1 MQLAHTFQT
10 MINSPK
16 DANSLVDILR
26 LWATKKPNAEV
37 FRFYPQGEGEYTLH
51 SFSEFD
57 TRCRAI
63 ASHLQ
68 VHQGKRALLLF
79 NSGMEFLEAF
89 FACFYAGVTAVPAY
103 PPRRNHNL
111 GRLQALV
118 SDCDPS
124 IILSADNVMALAKP
138 ICEEA
143 FDEKANALPWLITN
157 TVSNADASDYIDFFP
172 EGDEIAFLQ
181 YTSGSTG
188 KPKGVMVSHKNLMT
202 NIRMAEKAFALPP
215 LARCVS
221 WLPLY
226 HDMGLIG
233 AVMTPIYWGSG
244 SILMPPAAFLQKPLR
259 WLKLIDELGKK
270 TPIGSLNPNFCYQLC
285 VDTISDEDAKTL
297 DLSPWI
303 FALNAAEPVRSS
315 TVEAFFDKF
324 GPAGFTREALSPS
337 FGMAECT
344 VMATCRQKG
353 DELVTKRV
361 SGHKIAEN
369 LFEEKADGSRVFV
382 SSGTNCTPQTLRIVN
397 PESLDV
403 LSENHIGEIW
413 LAGDH
418 IAQGYWGLPELS
430 GNTFQAFTADGQGPF
445 LRTGD
450 LGTLSDGQLFVT
462 GRLKDLLIIRGRNH
476 YPQDI
481 EFTASNAHTSLH
493 LDNAAA
499 FTIDIDNQEK
509 LVIVQEV
516 QRTAM
521 KSFDAESC
529 AQLIRNAVAR
539 EHGIETFAIAFIRF
553 ASIPKTTSGKI
564 QRSACQQLFT
574 DKAFTLIGEWQ
585 ASNSNNLALPVQPQQ
600 SPTEISQPE
609 LEAWIQ
615 QWLAAKAKVSVND
628 IPVDAAIDGLG
639 LDSVDLVQLTGELST
654 WLQQPIDHVLVWE
667 QPHIRALASALLQLA
682 NTAPAENTD
691 DEIDGVI

>member
-1 MQLAHTFQT
+1 MQLAEVFQT
-10 MINSPK
+10 MTKPPHEA
-16 DANSLVDILR
+16 DSLVDILR
-26 LWATKKPNAEV
+26 YWTAEKPNAEV

-57 TRCRAI
+57 NRCRAI

-68 VHQGKRALLLF
+68 PYQGQRALLLF

-103 PPRRNHNL
+103 PPRKNHNL

-118 SDCDPS
+118 ADCAPS
-124 IILSADNVMALAKP
+124 IILSADTVMALAKP

-143 FDEKANALPWLITN
+143 FSAEANALPWLITN
-157 TVSNADASDYIDFFP
+157 IIKDSDAARYIDHYP
-172 EGDEIAFLQ
+172 AGPEIAFLQ

-188 KPKGVMVSHKNLMT
+188 KPKGVMVSHSNLMT

-221 WLPLY
+221 WLPLF

-259 WLKLIDELGKK
+259 WLKLIDELGKH

-285 VDTISDEDAKTL
+285 VDTISDEDARKL

-344 VMATCRQKG
+344 VLATCRQKG

-369 LFEEKADGSRVFV
+369 LFVEKTDGSMIFV
-382 SSGTNCTPQTLRIVN
+382 SSGTNCEPQTLRIVN
-397 PESLDV
+397 PETLEI
-403 LSENHIGEIW
+403 LPENHIGEIW
-413 LAGDH
+413 LGGAH

-430 GNTFQAFTADGQGPF
+430 ENAFKAYTRDGEGPF
-445 LRTGD
+445 MRTGD
-450 LGTLSDGQLFVT
+450 LGTLSEKQLFVT

-481 EFTASNAHTSLH
+481 EFTASNADTQLH

-499 FTIDIDNQEK
+499 FTVDIDNQEK

-516 QRTAM
+516 DRTAM
-521 KSFDAESC
+521 KNFDAASA
-529 AQLIRNAVAR
+529 AQNIRNAIAR
-539 EHGIETFAIAFIRF
+539 EHGIETHAIAFIRF

-564 QRSACQQLFT
+564 QRRACKQLFL
-574 DKAFTLIGEWQ
+574 DNQLNLISLWQ
-585 ASNSNNLALPVQPQQ
+585 ALQNTGKLPAKPVKTPDA
-600 SPTEISQPE
+600 TSQNE
-609 LEAWIQ
+609 LEQWIV
-615 QWLAAKAKVSVND
+615 QWLAAKANVTPEQV
-628 IPVDAAIDGLG
+628 PVDAAIDGLG
-639 LDSVDLVQLTGELST
+639 LDSVDLVQLTGELSA
-654 WLQQPIDHVLVWE
+654 WIKQPIDNVLIWE
-667 QPHIRALASALLQLA
+667 QPHIRALAEAILQLA
-682 NTAPAENTD
+682 KAAPVAESAE
-691 DEIDGVI
+691 EIDGFI

>member
-1 MQLAHTFQT
+1 MQLAEVFQT
-10 MINSPK
+10 MIKPPHQA
-16 DANSLVDILR
+16 DSLVDILR
-26 LWATKKPNAEV
+26 YWTAEKPNAEV

-51 SFSEFD
+51 TFSEFD
-57 TRCRAI
+57 ARCRAI

-68 VHQGKRALLLF
+68 PYKGKRALLLF

-89 FACFYAGVTAVPAY
+89 FGCFYAGVTAVPAY
-103 PPRRNHNL
+103 PPRKNHNL

-118 SDCDPS
+118 ADCAPS
-124 IILSADNVMALAKP
+124 IILSADNVMAMAKP

-143 FDEKANALPWLITN
+143 FSAEANALPWLITN
-157 TVSNADASDYIDFFP
+157 TIPNSDSGKYIDHYP
-172 EGDEIAFLQ
+172 IGPEIAFLQ

-188 KPKGVMVSHKNLMT
+188 KPKGVMVSHSNLMT
-202 NIRMAEKAFALPP
+202 NIRMAEKSFALPP

-221 WLPLY
+221 WLPLF

-259 WLKLIDELGKK
+259 WLKLIDELGKQ

-285 VDTISDEDAKTL
+285 VDTISDEEARKL
-297 DLSPWI
+297 DLSAWI

-315 TVEAFFDKF
+315 TVEAFFEKF

-369 LFEEKADGSRVFV
+369 QFVEKVDGSRVFV
-382 SSGTNCTPQTLRIVN
+382 SSGTNCEPQILRIVN
-397 PESLDV
+397 PETLEV
-403 LSENHIGEIW
+403 LPENHIGEIW
-413 LAGDH
+413 LGGAH

-430 GNTFQAFTADGQGPF
+430 DETFKAYTHDGQGPF
-445 LRTGD
+445 MRTGD
-450 LGTLSDGQLFVT
+450 FGTLSDKQLFVT

-481 EFTASNAHTSLH
+481 EFTASNADPRLH

-499 FTIDIDNQEK
+499 FTVDIDNQEK

-516 QRTAM
+516 ERTSM
-521 KSFDAESC
+521 KNFDAAS
-529 AQLIRNAVAR
+529 AAHSMRNAIAR
-539 EHGIETFAIAFIRF
+539 EHGIETHAIAFIRF

-564 QRSACQQLFT
+564 QRRACKQLFL
-574 DKAFTLIGEWQ
+574 DNQLNLIELWQ
-585 ASNSNNLALPVQPQQ
+585 APQSTSKLPAKPAKA
-600 SPTEISQPE
+600 PEDISQNE
-609 LEAWIQ
+609 LEQWIV
-615 QWLAAKAKVSVND
+615 QWLAAKANVSEKQV
-628 IPVDAAIDGLG
+628 PVDAAIDGLG
-639 LDSVDLVQLTGELST
+639 LDSVDLVQLTGELSA
-654 WLQQPIDHVLVWE
+654 WIKQPIDNVMIWE
-667 QPHIRALASALLQLA
+667 QPHIQALAETILRLA
-682 NTAPAENTD
+682 KNSQPLESSE
-691 DEIDGVI
+691 EIDGFI

>member
-1 MQLAHTFQT
+1 MQLAQVFQT
-10 MINSPK
+10 MTKPPHEA
-16 DANSLVDILR
+16 DSLVDILR
-26 LWATKKPNAEV
+26 YWTAEKPNAEV

-51 SFSEFD
+51 TFSEFD
-57 TRCRAI
+57 SRCRAI

-68 VHQGKRALLLF
+68 VYRGQRALLLF

-103 PPRRNHNL
+103 PPRKNHNL

-118 SDCDPS
+118 ADCEPG
-124 IILSADNVMALAKP
+124 IILSADTVMAMAKP

-143 FDEKANALPWLITN
+143 FSAEANALPWLITN
-157 TVSNADASDYIDFFP
+157 TINSNDAARYSDYYP
-172 EGDEIAFLQ
+172 AGPEIAFLQ

-188 KPKGVMVSHKNLMT
+188 KPKGVMVSHSNLMT

-221 WLPLY
+221 WLPLF

-259 WLKLIDELGKK
+259 WLKLIDELGKH

-285 VDTISDEDAKTL
+285 VDTISDEEARKL

-344 VMATCRQKG
+344 VLATCRQKG

-369 LFEEKADGSRVFV
+369 LFVEKADGSMVFV
-382 SSGTNCTPQTLRIVN
+382 SSGTNCEPQTLRIVN
-397 PESLDV
+397 PETLEI
-403 LSENHIGEIW
+403 LPENQIGEIW
-413 LAGDH
+413 LGGAH
-418 IAQGYWGLPELS
+418 IAQGYWGLPELTED
-430 GNTFQAFTADGQGPF
+430 TFKAYTRDGQGPF
-445 LRTGD
+445 MRTGD
-450 LGTLSDGQLFVT
+450 LGTLSEKQLFVT

-481 EFTASNAHTSLH
+481 EFTASNADTRLH

-499 FTIDIDNQEK
+499 FTVDIDNQEK

-516 QRTAM
+516 ERTAM
-521 KSFDAESC
+521 KNFDAASA
-529 AQLIRNAVAR
+529 AQNMRNTIAR
-539 EHGIETFAIAFIRF
+539 EHGIEIHAIAFIRF

-564 QRSACQQLFT
+564 QRRACKQLFL
-574 DKAFTLIGEWQ
+574 DNQLNLISLWQ
-585 ASNSNNLALPVQPQQ
+585 APQHTNKLPAKPVK
-600 SPTEISQPE
+600 THDVISQNE
-609 LEAWIQ
+609 LEQWIV
-615 QWLAAKAKVSVND
+615 QWLAAKANVTPQEV
-628 IPVDAAIDGLG
+628 PVDAAIDGLG
-639 LDSVDLVQLTGELST
+639 LDSVDLVQLTGELSS
-654 WLQQPIDHVLVWE
+654 WIKQPIDNVLIWE
-667 QPHIRALASALLQLA
+667 QPHIRALAEAILQLA
-682 NTAPAENTD
+682 KAAPAAESAE
-691 DEIDGVI
+691 EIDGFI